1 MGLDMYLTRRKYIGG
16 NYEHNQVNG
25 VIDITARGKKI
36 PIDLN
41 KLTYIEESVGYW
53 RKANAI
59 HKWFVDN
66 VQEGN
71 DDCKSYY
78 VSTEQLEEL
87 LNLCKQVIEKAVVV
101 KGKVV
106 NGETYKDGHWEPV
119 LEDGEIIQNP
129 EEIAEILPT
138 QRGFFFGST
147 DYDEYYIQDVKNT
160 INIIETLLEEEKA
173 LNEQGIYCDYE
184 YTASW

>member
-1 MGLDMYLTRRKYIGG
+1 MGLDMYLTRKKYIGG
-16 NYEHNQVNG
+16 NYEHNEVEG
-25 VIDITARGKKI
+25 TIEISSRGKKI

-41 KLTYIEESVGYW
+41 KVTYIDEQVGYW

-78 VSTEQLEEL
+78 LSSEQLGML
-87 LNLCKQVIEKAVVV
+87 LNLCKQVIEKAVIV
-101 KGKVV
+101 KGKVTT
-106 NGETYKDGHWEPV
+106 GKTFKDGQWESI

-129 EEIAEILPT
+129 EEIAKILPT
-138 QRGFFFGST
+138 QEGFFFGST
-147 DYDEYYIQDVKNT
+147 DYDKYYLYYVKDT
-160 INIIETLLEEEKA
+160 IDIIETILKEEKD
-173 LNEQGIYCDYE
+173 LNKQGIYCDYE
-184 YTASW
+184 YSSSW